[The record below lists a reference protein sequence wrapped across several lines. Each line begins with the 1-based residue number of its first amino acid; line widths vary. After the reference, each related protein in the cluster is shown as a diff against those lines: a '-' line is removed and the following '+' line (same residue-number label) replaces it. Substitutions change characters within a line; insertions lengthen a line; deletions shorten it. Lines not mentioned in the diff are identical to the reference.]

1 MLFYQDDRVSI
12 YNSDVLKR
20 DIFSADSF
28 DLTVTSPPY
37 NVGIEYNSNDDT
49 ITYEDY
55 LKWTKEWLNNLLYWT
70 KDTGRLCLNIPLDK

>member
-12 YNSDVLKR
+12 YNGDVLKR

-37 NVGIEYNSNDDT
+37 NVRI
-49 ITYEDY
+49 
-55 LKWTKEWLNNLLYWT
+55 
-70 KDTGRLCLNIPLDK
+70 